1 MLGGQRNQRDPK
13 HRQRGLVTLTEDEE
27 VVAALAME
35 SDFRRSFDGVGR
47 AEPGARG
54 RRRLYRPGRKD
65 SMQHCI
71 LAHVSRSIA
80 FEHDRSGLWRGG
92 LLRATADFLQP
103 LFTFFLGKP
112 DDLKRTV
119 AFNGAGSV
127 VVDGFARSR

>member
-1 MLGGQRNQRDPK
+1 
-13 HRQRGLVTLTEDEE
+13 
-27 VVAALAME
+27 
-35 SDFRRSFDGVGR
+35 
-47 AEPGARG
+47 
-54 RRRLYRPGRKD
+54 
-65 SMQHCI
+65 MQHCI

-127 VVDGFARSR
+127 VVDGFARSRKQARSRIVVIHDEHGVRFVALKGDADYHLPDRGSSEGVSAAEGL